1 MNVRRSVK
9 AVIFIEHRV
18 EQAGKAHGPAAQGGL
33 AFSCSAVKSTA
44 LFLQP
49 QKFIGNIQRSKNC
62 DTQGVSG
69 VAAGRHGAH
78 LRIDR
83 SRQLLNVCRVVG
95 AKVIGLIVDIH
106 TDGRGSAPNLEIIC
120 HMSPVERYSLFYSP
134 SSSICLSRR
143 SMRCRT
149 ASRSFCRPE
158 SCSSNWATCAACS
171 STRCVNREAC
181 CSTE

>member
-1 MNVRRSVK
+1 M
-9 AVIFIEHRV
+9 IFIEHRV
-18 EQAGKAHGPAAQGGL
+18 EQASEADGPATQGGL
-33 AFSCSAVKSTA
+33 VLVHGAVKLAA

-62 DTQGVSG
+62 NTQGVSG

-120 HMSPVERYSLFYSP
+120 HMSPVERLFAEFVYLFEQAFDALP
-134 SSSICLSRR
+134 HRVPLLLQ
-143 SMRCRT
+143 
-149 ASRSFCRPE
+149 AGKLLL
-158 SCSSNWATCAACS
+158 
-171 STRCVNREAC
+171 
-181 CSTE
+181 